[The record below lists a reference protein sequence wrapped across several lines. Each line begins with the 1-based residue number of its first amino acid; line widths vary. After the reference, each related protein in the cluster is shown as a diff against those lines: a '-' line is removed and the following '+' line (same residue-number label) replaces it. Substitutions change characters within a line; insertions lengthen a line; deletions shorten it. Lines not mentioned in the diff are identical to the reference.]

1 MHILIIDDSDAI
13 TENISLYLSEKRYMS
28 DIAKNGAIA
37 FEMIMHKSYDF
48 LIVDRMMPEIDGLSL
63 IRMLKSRSI
72 TIPFLFLTALSKQVD
87 KIEGLSL
94 GADDYLVKPF
104 DLEELSLRIDN
115 ILRRKEEYSSS
126 DIMPNTSYDIT
137 LDEDALLVKK

>member
-1 MHILIIDDSDAI
+1 
-13 TENISLYLSEKRYMS
+13 MS